1 MEQQRI
7 SRVLERMERRGLRQ
21 MIVSDPASIRYLT
34 GVDIQPMER
43 LLALYLRRGGCRLFL
58 NRLFT
63 VPPTG
68 LEEVWV
74 SDDDDPVT
82 PLAEAVEASEVLG
95 VDRQW
100 PARYLLPLMERVEG
114 LRCAVASDC
123 VDAVRAVK
131 DEAEQEKMAAALGA
145 QRPVHGGAEELVPRR
160 YDGAGRVWSTSAAS
174 TGNTAPAASAL
185 TPSWPLAPMPPDPHH
200 VSDGTVVREG
210 DCVLVDTGCVLDGY
224 CSDMTRTYY
233 FRTMTERDRA
243 LHDLVREA
251 NELAEA
257 AVRPGVPLRE
267 LDRIAREHIAAAGY
281 GENFTHRLG
290 HFIGTEC
297 HESGD
302 VSATTDLSAE
312 PGMCFSIEPGV
323 YLPGETGVR
332 VEDLVLVTAEGLPG
346 AQPPGEAGGGCRQAG
361 LRRRNPQ
368 LWAQQ
373 RVKPC

>member
-7 SRVLERMERRGLRQ
+7 GRVLDQMEARGLRQ
-21 MIVSDPASIRYLT
+21 MIVSAPAGIRYLT
-34 GVDIQPMER
+34 GVSIHPGER
-43 LLALYLRRGGCRLFL
+43 LFALYLSRTGCKLIL
-58 NRLFT
+58 NRLFV
-63 VPPTG
+63 VPSTG

-74 SDDDDPVT
+74 GDTDDQIA
-82 PLAEAVEASEVLG
+82 PLAAVVDPSQPLG
-95 VDRQW
+95 VDKDW
-100 PARYLLPLMERVEG
+100 PARYLLPLMERCPG
-114 LRCAVASDC
+114 MRCVVASDC

-131 DEAEQEKMAAALGA
+131 DREEREKMAAASALND
-145 QRPVHGGAEELVPRR
+145 RCMEELKNWFHAGMTERECAAQISGLYR
-160 YDGAGRVWSTSAAS
+160 KYGASGVSFDPIVAFGANAA
-174 TGNTAPAASAL
+174 
-185 TPSWPLAPMPPDPHH
+185 DPHH

-332 VEDLVLVTAEGLPG
+332 VEDLVLVTAEGCRVLNRLEKR
-346 AQPPGEAGGGCRQAG
+346 AEVVGG
-361 LRRRNPQ
+361 PD
-368 LWAQQ
+368 
-373 RVKPC
+373 

>member
-7 SRVLERMERRGLRQ
+7 RRVLERMAERGLRQ

-34 GVDIQPMER
+34 GVDVQPMER
-43 LLALYLRRGGCRLFL
+43 LLALYLRQGGCRLFL
-58 NRLFT
+58 NRMFT

-74 SDDDDPVT
+74 SDSDDPVT
-82 PLAEAVEASEVLG
+82 PLAETVKAEEVLG

-100 PARYLLPLMERVEG
+100 PARYLLPLIERVEG
-114 LRCAVASDC
+114 LRCVVASDC
-123 VDAVRAVK
+123 VDQVRAVK
-131 DEAEQEKMAAALGA
+131 DQAEQEKMI
-145 QRPVHGGAEELVPRR
+145 
-160 YDGAGRVWSTSAAS
+160 
-174 TGNTAPAASAL
+174 AASAL
-185 TPSWPLAPMPPDPHH
+185 NDRCVEELKNWFHAGMTERACVEYISGLYRKYGATGASFAPIVAFGANAADPHH
-200 VSDGTVVREG
+200 VSDDTVVQEG

-233 FRTMTERDRA
+233 YRTMSERNRA

-257 AVRPGVPLRE
+257 AVRPGIPLRE

-302 VSATTDLSAE
+302 VSATTDLTAE

-332 VEDLVLVTAEGLPG
+332 VEDLVLVTAEGCRVLNHLEKR
-346 AQPPGEAGGGCRQAG
+346 AEAVGG
-361 LRRRNPQ
+361 PD
-368 LWAQQ
+368 
-373 RVKPC
+373 

>member
-7 SRVLERMERRGLRQ
+7 RRVLERMAERGLRQ

-34 GVDIQPMER
+34 GVDVQPMER
-43 LLALYLRRGGCRLFL
+43 LLALYLRQGGCRLFL
-58 NRLFT
+58 NRMFT

-74 SDDDDPVT
+74 SDSDDPVT
-82 PLAEAVEASEVLG
+82 PLAETVKAEEVLG

-100 PARYLLPLMERVEG
+100 PARYLLPLIERVEG
-114 LRCAVASDC
+114 LRCVVASDC
-123 VDAVRAVK
+123 VDQVRAVK
-131 DEAEQEKMAAALGA
+131 DQAEQEKMI
-145 QRPVHGGAEELVPRR
+145 
-160 YDGAGRVWSTSAAS
+160 
-174 TGNTAPAASAL
+174 AASAL
-185 TPSWPLAPMPPDPHH
+185 NDRCVEELKNWFHAGMTERACVEYISGLYRKYGATGASFAPIVAFGANAADPHH
-200 VSDGTVVREG
+200 VSDDTVVQEG

-233 FRTMTERDRA
+233 YRTMSERNRA

-257 AVRPGVPLRE
+257 AVRPGIPLRE

-281 GENFTHRLG
+281 GDNFTHRLG
-290 HFIGTEC
+290 HFIGIQC

-302 VSATTDLSAE
+302 VSATTGLVAE
-312 PGMCFSIEPGV
+312 EGMCFSIEPGV

-332 VEDLVLVTAEGLPG
+332 IEDLVLVTAD
-346 AQPPGEAGGGCRQAG
+346 GCRILNHLEKG
-361 LRRRNPQ
+361 LEI
-368 LWAQQ
+368 
-373 RVKPC
+373 VG